1 MAHPSHGR
9 VGIIGGGGGKGGVI
23 PGMVKLSE
31 GVLVNL
37 PLVFPFQA
45 IITAH
50 LPCACMPSYVIQ
62 EETRNHWG
70 PCITLCSLG

>member
-9 VGIIGGGGGKGGVI
+9 VGIIGGGGVI

-37 PLVFPFQA
+37 HLVFPFQA

-62 EETRNHWG
+62 EQTHSHWG
-70 PCITLCSLG
+70 PCITLRSLGLS